1 MKKLILLALMST
13 FAMSNFSTS
22 LNMEGFNAQ
31 EQDLRLCK
39 VFIKKAHNYQET
51 MDNSELAQATLESY
65 KERVVSYC
73 STDVASAK
81 IRSILATGDNKVL
94 CKTSIRDAHAY
105 QANMSNSEADKAAL
119 DAHKEKVITHCGTLV
134 AKS

>member
-1 MKKLILLALMST
+1 MKNILLLALMST
-13 FAMSNFSTS
+13 FAMSNFNASSTVQ
-22 LNMEGFNAQ
+22 GFNAQ

-39 VFIKKAHNYQET
+39 VFIKKAHKYQET
-51 MDNSELAQATLESY
+51 MGNSEFAQATLESY

-73 STDVASAK
+73 STEVASAK

-105 QANMSNSEADKAAL
+105 QASMGNSEADKAAL
-119 DAHKEKVITHCGTLV
+119 NTYKEKVVAHCGKLV

>member
-22 LNMEGFNAQ
+22 STFNVQ
-31 EQDLRLCK
+31 EEDLRLCK
-39 VFIKKAHNYQET
+39 VFIKKAHKYQDT
-51 MDNSELAQATLESY
+51 MDNSELAQVTLETY

-73 STDVASAK
+73 GTAVASAK
-81 IRSILATGDNKVL
+81 IRNIFATGDNKVL

-105 QANMSNSEADKAAL
+105 QASMSNSEADKAAL
-119 DAHKEKVITHCGTLV
+119 NAHKEKVVAHCGALV

>member
-1 MKKLILLALMST
+1 MKKLLLLALMST
-13 FAMSNFSTS
+13 FAMSGFPTSST
-22 LNMEGFNAQ
+22 FNAQ

-39 VFIKKAHNYQET
+39 VFIKKAHNYQDT
-51 MDNSELAQATLESY
+51 MGNSELAQATLESY

-81 IRSILATGDNKVL
+81 IRSIFAQGDNKVL

-105 QANMSNSEADKAAL
+105 QASMSNSEADKATL
-119 DAHKEKVITHCGTLV
+119 DAHKEKVVAHCGTLV